1 MTVTATPP
9 RSSRRPQSSAPPSP
23 YADRDAGGCDS
34 PLRRSR
40 GFATNLSA
48 CAGDE
53 GAPSADSPTFH
64 VRKSERISQWRSGV
78 SPSAHTHT
86 HTHTPRRS
94 AAALGHGGSLPV
106 SPYTPK
112 THSALARAMID
123 SSDESDDGEPP
134 ARPRQARQHA
144 HAQLQSQSQL
154 QQRTPPASSRKLGS
168 AFNMAGMSPLS
179 QASPA
184 PPAKVRFL
192 AEPMRR
198 YNSLPTPPAAWSP
211 SRVPRSIGL
220 YDLNLHATPP
230 KSKYQPKKLDLG
242 GPLPGQARTP
252 HEGPLT
258 PAPEIE
264 EDR

>member
-1 MTVTATPP
+1 MSVTATPP
-9 RSSRRPQSSAPPSP
+9 RSSRPRTSAPPSP
-23 YADRDAGGCDS
+23 YADRDVGPSDS

-53 GAPSADSPTFH
+53 GEPATDSPTFH
-64 VRKSERISQWRSGV
+64 LRKSERISQWRSTV
-78 SPSAHTHT
+78 SPSYTPKTHN
-86 HTHTPRRS
+86 
-94 AAALGHGGSLPV
+94 ALARATGGPSSIHSG
-106 SPYTPK
+106 SPYTPR
-112 THSALARAMID
+112 THSALARVID
-123 SSDESDDGEPP
+123 SDSDSDAEP
-134 ARPRQARQHA
+134 ARQARESRRSTQT
-144 HAQLQSQSQL
+144 
-154 QQRTPPASSRKLGS
+154 RTPPASSRKLGS
-168 AFNMAGMSPLS
+168 AFNMSMSPLS

-184 PPAKVRFL
+184 PAAKVRFL

-242 GPLPGQARTP
+242 GPLGGPIEAA
-252 HEGPLT
+252 PLT
-258 PAPEIE
+258 PSPEMKE
-264 EDR
+264 ER